1 MYIKVIFLYI
11 KVYVLSVVHWI
22 DQGEFVRELDAVY
35 GVCVKVGG
43 ELAPQSELFIIYIFL
58 FLISFALILNR
69 QK

>member
-1 MYIKVIFLYI
+1 M
-11 KVYVLSVVHWI
+11 
-22 DQGEFVRELDAVY
+22 RELDAVY